1 MSIDQCPLCLSK
13 NVRLLLSGGELSH
26 PRDFLHCGVCDLVF
40 VPGRFH
46 LDAKAEKERYLQH
59 NNDPDQV
66 SYQIVEVI
74 GCPQRASTPSP
85 GALLNAGASGTR

>member
-13 NVRLLLSGGELSH
+13 NVRLLLSSWELSH

-59 NNDPDQV
+59 NNDPYNKGGVFEEVEIHPFKQV
-66 SYQIVEVI
+66 FPE
-74 GCPQRASTPSP
+74 PS
-85 GALLNAGASGTR
+85 S